1 MLIST
6 PLVKKAAVIY
16 HKDCMDGFG
25 SAWAFH
31 VGRSKDYAGVEYKEA
46 GYGDDP
52 MYWGLSF
59 IGTDVYILDFSFSRD
74 VIAKIAALASSV
86 VVLDHHKTAQE
97 ALTDWDDC
105 PANCEIF
112 FDMSRS
118 GCLMTWNYFYM
129 TTPPALIRYINDRD
143 LWLFKEQYSKDVNA
157 VIAITPKELPAYS
170 ILANE
175 LENNLPK
182 VTEIGSH
189 LLYQHQKICEE
200 IIADARPIVIDT
212 LHPTDNPSTNGYII
226 AGGTFD
232 GLACN
237 CTPQFSSEVGNLLA
251 KKSGSF
257 GATYH
262 SNSRGEVKWSLR
274 SIGDYD
280 VSAIAA
286 YFGGGGHR
294 NAAGFTVHLNL
305 EEGVDLS
312 RIVLRSV

>member
-1 MLIST
+1 MHISK
-6 PLVKKAAVIY
+6 PLVDKAVVIY

-25 SAWAFH
+25 SAWAFS
-31 VGRSKDYAGVEYKEA
+31 VGRAADYDEVSYHAM
-46 GYGDDP
+46 GYEDDP
-52 MYWGLSF
+52 LTQDISYMDGDL
-59 IGTDVYILDFSFSRD
+59 YILDFSFSRD
-74 VIAKIAALASSV
+74 RLTALSVFANSV
-86 VVLDHHKTAQE
+86 VVLDHHKTAAA
-97 ALTDWDDC
+97 ALEHWDDC
-105 PANCEIF
+105 PKNCTIF

-118 GCLMTWNYFYM
+118 GCMMTWNYFYM
-129 TTPPALIRYINDRD
+129 TNPPALIRYINDRD
-143 LWLFKEQYSKDVNA
+143 LWLFKEPYSKDVNA

-170 ILANE
+170 ILAKE

-200 IIADARPIVIDT
+200 IVADAREINIIGSIDT
-212 LHPTDNPSTNGYII
+212 MIRTYH
-226 AGGTFD
+226 

-237 CTPQFSSEVGNLLA
+237 CTPQFSSEVGNILA

-286 YFGGGGHR
+286 NFGGGGHR

-305 EEGVDLS
+305 EEGVDPS